1 MPRSKPKPD
10 VRELLTV
17 FDTNALWTQNPGD
30 LINADMRTLVASN
43 STHADL
49 KISWHLPEPVVRER
63 HYQMKGKAT
72 ALLKSFEKMETLLNL
87 QIKLTPEDL
96 DQKIAKVIDDQMA
109 ALDLQR
115 APVNESLVDW
125 KQVME
130 NAAFRVAPFE
140 SGETEK
146 GFRDSLILES
156 FCQLVVSAPRAPDR
170 CRAVLIT
177 NDKLLTEA
185 AGVRIKDYANAQVLP
200 DLSALRNLINTL
212 VSTVDEA
219 FVAGL
224 REKAGK
230 IFFDGMENKESLYL
244 KEDITGQIREKFK
257 QEFSALPTGAE
268 SRSTNSIRIA
278 APPEFLKK
286 EGQRVFWSTKITYK
300 VAASRIEYNPVEPQ
314 QSIFAANTAGLGG
327 AAITLPSGVSVVGSM
342 SPFVL
347 GTSNVA
353 PQFNTNPY
361 ASGVYSPNIYGT
373 SGNPAELPRIPKSV
387 VVRTGKTVFEVVWSA
402 HVNQAKKLSKL
413 KIEQINFIETS
424 WD

>member
-1 MPRSKPKPD
+1 MPRSKTKPD

-30 LINADMRTLVASN
+30 LINADMRTLVTSN
-43 STHADL
+43 SAHADL

-72 ALLKSFEKMETLLNL
+72 ALLKNFEKMETLLNL

-109 ALDLQR
+109 ALDLRR

-156 FCQLVVSAPRAPDR
+156 FCQLVASAPRAPDR

-185 AGVRIKDYANAQVLP
+185 AELRIKDYANAQVLP

-278 APPEFLKK
+278 TPPEFLKK
-286 EGQRVFWSTKITYK
+286 DGQRVFWSTKITYK
-300 VAASRIEYNPVEPQ
+300 VAASRIEYNSVEPQ
-314 QSIFAANTAGLGG
+314 QSLFAANTSGLGG

-353 PQFNTNPY
+353 PQFNTSPY
-361 ASGVYSPNIYGT
+361 VSGVYSPNVYGT
-373 SGNPAELPRIPKSV
+373 SGNPAELLRIPKSV

-413 KIEQINFIETS
+413 KIEQINFIETT

>member
-1 MPRSKPKPD
+1 MPRSKPKTD

-30 LINADMRTLVASN
+30 LINADMRTLVTSN
-43 STHADL
+43 SAHADL

-63 HYQMKGKAT
+63 HCQMKGKAT
-72 ALLKSFEKMETLLNL
+72 ALLKSFEKMETLL
-87 QIKLTPEDL
+87 
-96 DQKIAKVIDDQMA
+96 
-109 ALDLQR
+109 
-115 APVNESLVDW
+115 ESLVDW

-130 NAAFRVAPFE
+130 HAAFRVAPFE
-140 SGETEK
+140 GGETEK

-156 FCQLVVSAPRAPDR
+156 FCQLVASAPRAPDR

-185 AGVRIKDYANAQVLP
+185 AELRIKDYANAQVLP
-200 DLSALRNLINTL
+200 DLSALRNLVNTL
-212 VSTVDEA
+212 VSTVDED

-230 IFFDGMENKESLYL
+230 MFFDGMENKESLYL
-244 KEDITGQIREKFK
+244 KEDITGKIREKFK
-257 QEFSALPTGAE
+257 QELSALPSGAE

-278 APPEFLKK
+278 TPPEFLRK

-342 SPFVL
+342 SPFVF

-353 PQFNTNPY
+353 PQFSTNPY
-361 ASGVYSPNIYGT
+361 ASGVYSPNVYGT
-373 SGNPAELPRIPKSV
+373 SGNPAELLRIPTSV
-387 VVRTGKTVFEVVWSA
+387 VVRTGKTVFEVVWSV

-413 KIEQINFIETS
+413 KIEQINFVETT